1 MLRMFVEEASALAS
15 IVLFVGMV
23 AVWAQLIPQTFVN
36 EVRRTGESENSRV
49 GVGVS
54 NGLTRCK
61 PSPFIRCGSACADS
75 PR

>member
-1 MLRMFVEEASALAS
+1 MENVCGGG
-15 IVLFVGMV
+15 VGAGV
-23 AVWAQLIPQTFVN
+23 DRAVRWNGCRLGATYSSTFVN
-36 EVRRTGESENSRV
+36 EVRQIGESENSRV